1 MMKVSQILLLVSA
14 LQIISCKE
22 THGNKN
28 TPEPNSSPRRE
39 KIVTGQ
45 QIQKTK
51 TEEDPGQASVQ
62 ETGSIWNGK
71 YSGSFLRLKDE
82 TADPRAWGQIHLH
95 IHGKSATLSID
106 SYVENVQKK
115 LEIFSE
121 SKDELRLKDIS
132 DGKSLTLSKKSGTIT
147 MEGDLMESI
156 VGISEKYEIE
166 KLSDKTYDEVYN
178 TVTSNGRY
186 Q

>member
-1 MMKVSQILLLVSA
+1 MNLNTIFYTAGILLLF
-14 LQIISCKE
+14 SCKE

-28 TPEPNSSPRRE
+28 TPEPNSSLKRE

-51 TEEDPGQASVQ
+51 AEEDPGQASVQ

-115 LEIFSE
+115 LKLFSE

-147 MEGDLMESI
+147 MEGNLMESI

-166 KLSDKTYDEVYN
+166 K
-178 TVTSNGRY
+178 TVR
-186 Q
+186 

>member
-1 MMKVSQILLLVSA
+1 MNLNTIFYTAGILLLF
-14 LQIISCKE
+14 SCKE
-22 THGNKN
+22 NQSNKN
-28 TPEPNSSPRRE
+28 TPEPNSSLKRE

-51 TEEDPGQASVQ
+51 AEEDPGQASVQ

-115 LEIFSE
+115 LKLFSE

-132 DGKSLTLSKKSGTIT
+132 DGKSLTLSKKFGTIT
-147 MEGDLMESI
+147 MEGNLMESI

-166 KLSDKTYDEVYN
+166 K
-178 TVTSNGRY
+178 TVR
-186 Q
+186 